1 MSASPA
7 IDNSNSY
14 IYLYQCHR
22 AKMIKQKCSPL
33 SYFRFVEILNS
44 LGF

>member
-1 MSASPA
+1 MSASQMH
-7 IDNSNSY
+7 
-14 IYLYQCHR
+14 YLYNQHKT
-22 AKMIKQKCSPL
+22 KMIYQKLKPL

>member
-1 MSASPA
+1 MSASQM
-7 IDNSNSY
+7 
-14 IYLYQCHR
+14 IYLYQIHKT
-22 AKMIKQKCSPL
+22 KMIHQHLTPL